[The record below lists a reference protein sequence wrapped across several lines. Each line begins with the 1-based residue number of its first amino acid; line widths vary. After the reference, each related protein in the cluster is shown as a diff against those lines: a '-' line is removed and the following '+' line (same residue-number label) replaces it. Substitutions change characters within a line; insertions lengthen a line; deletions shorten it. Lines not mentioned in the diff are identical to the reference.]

1 MELPLIAI
9 LLAALGLLIWRPWH
23 RSILEVSGDN
33 TPTIN
38 KPAPASNN
46 APHVN
51 DPPDKSDGVSSPT
64 KEQSPP
70 ADYGT
75 FHTTIKPENWATTDS
90 KGRLT
95 GSYSFARPEEN
106 PGELIIL
113 TVSGQTLDT
122 RGRPVAGCTIT
133 ATFFALPANGGQSMR
148 SQQVGHSDGA
158 GVYRVGLI
166 CPKTP
171 DAQLFMTLVASREHY
186 AESVSE
192 GFRPVAG
199 EITDVDLTLTRP
211 SRLMGAVV
219 DDSGEPVIQAEVYL
233 RRHREQRPG
242 WPERLID
249 PTPSQVSV
257 TADGRGRFAFTLSR
271 GRYFVTAF
279 KRGYSADVAASEVGI
294 GEGEVH
300 EMPQPLVVRRISELK
315 LRIANMAAD
324 MPKLAQIEA
333 RFFDAQGKLAGK
345 HLLQPQDAGGTFSG
359 NLGTITPGI
368 YRLELWE
375 FRGPRLLEVESVEIR
390 ERAATD
396 LGDIEIR
403 PQ

>member
-33 TPTIN
+33 TQTTN
-38 KPAPASNN
+38 KPAPTPNN
-46 APHVN
+46 APDN
-51 DPPDKSDGVSSPT
+51 NNPPDKSDGVTLPT

-75 FHTTIKPENWATTDS
+75 FHTTVKPENWATTDS

-95 GSYSFARPEEN
+95 GSYSFAKPEESS
-106 PGELIIL
+106 GQLLLL

-133 ATFFALPANGGQSMR
+133 ATFFALPTNGGQTMR
-148 SQQVGHSDGA
+148 SQQVGHSDAA
-158 GVYRVGLI
+158 GIYRVGLI

-171 DAQLFMTLVASREHY
+171 DAQLFVALIASREHY
-186 AESVSE
+186 TDSVSE
-192 GFRPVAG
+192 GFKPVSG
-199 EITDVDLTLTRP
+199 EITDIDLTLTRP

-219 DDSGEPVIQAEVYL
+219 DDAGEPVIQAEVFL
-233 RRHREQRPG
+233 RRQREQRPG

-249 PTPSQVSV
+249 PAPSQISV
-257 TADGRGRFAFTLSR
+257 TADGRGRFAFTVSR

-279 KRGYSADVAASEVGI
+279 KRGYSADVVASEVGI
-294 GEGEVH
+294 NEGEVH
-300 EMPQPLVVRRISELK
+300 EMPQPLVVRRIPELK
-315 LRIANMAAD
+315 LRIVNMATA

-333 RFFDAQGKLAGK
+333 KFFDAQGKLAGR

-359 NLGTITPGI
+359 NLGTIAPGI

-403 PQ
+403 PE